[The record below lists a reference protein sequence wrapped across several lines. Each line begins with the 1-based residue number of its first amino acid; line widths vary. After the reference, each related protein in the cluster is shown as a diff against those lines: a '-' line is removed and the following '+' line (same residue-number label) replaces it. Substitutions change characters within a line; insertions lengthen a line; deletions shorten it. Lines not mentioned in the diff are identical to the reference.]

1 MAWEH
6 HVYWL
11 PVWYRLIL
19 ISAVQ
24 RMLFQKW
31 SVFVRC
37 FLSKSGLDCRL
48 WQWHDYLLGNVLLL
62 AGCCESFFFTTERIL
77 QLSTA
82 VVLCEPLGLFVAEL
96 TSFFPKMYQTVDL
109 ATPNVPAISL
119 MDLLCFWSLT
129 IVVASGLLSWG
140 HFISS
145 DITDLITQILFKL
158 NWAGRWHHWI
168 Q

>member
-1 MAWEH
+1 
-6 HVYWL
+6 
-11 PVWYRLIL
+11 
-19 ISAVQ
+19 
-24 RMLFQKW
+24 MLFQKW

-37 FLSKSGLDCRL
+37 FLSKSNLALIVDF
-48 WQWHDYLLGNVLLL
+48 DSDSYLLGNVLLL

-119 MDLLCFWSLT
+119 MDLLCF
-129 IVVASGLLSWG
+129 
-140 HFISS
+140 
-145 DITDLITQILFKL
+145 
-158 NWAGRWHHWI
+158 
-168 Q
+168 